1 MSLCSIFLGCSPE
14 NQKIYSQ
21 DGELV
26 YKECQDCGI
35 IWRSEASFDLEQLYN
50 EQYFD
55 SKNYAANRPHKVEKS
70 VWLLDLALSINPDIK
85 SILEVGCSLG
95 NTLEAASR
103 KRLDHLGIDVS
114 SFAVEFC
121 HKKGLNASNETL
133 EQLVDQVRSFDLI
146 FMQHVLEHFKNPFK
160 VLRQCNQLLPSQGLV
175 IVLIPNSKYYRARR
189 LREKHK
195 FYSIRG
201 VGIEHYVY
209 FNYDNLPRVLAS
221 CGFKVLQLNYPLW
234 VSSHD
239 SIKFLINRTGRRML
253 SIFNLDQ
260 ELVVIASTVDVPG
273 EYTG

>member
-1 MSLCSIFLGCSPE
+1 MGSWFI
-14 NQKIYSQ
+14 
-21 DGELV
+21 
-26 YKECQDCGI
+26 KECQDCGI

-133 EQLVDQVRSFDLI
+133 EQLVDQVRSF
-146 FMQHVLEHFKNPFK
+146 VLFSCNMYWSISRTH
-160 VLRQCNQLLPSQGLV
+160 LR
-175 IVLIPNSKYYRARR
+175 
-189 LREKHK
+189 
-195 FYSIRG
+195 YSDSAI
-201 VGIEHYVY
+201 
-209 FNYDNLPRVLAS
+209 NCCLPRDWS
-221 CGFKVLQLNYPLW
+221 
-234 VSSHD
+234 
-239 SIKFLINRTGRRML
+239 
-253 SIFNLDQ
+253 
-260 ELVVIASTVDVPG
+260 
-273 EYTG
+273 